1 MGQEEK
7 CTGMCSQ
14 PEVSR
19 HLTRSRERACPDPLG
34 VCVWWGLQGTP
45 GTVSSTHSSSTGSGW
60 PSNPLRPFPGHR
72 SVFRWESV
80 LQNLVG
86 TQIKGKKK
94 RKEKPNP
101 NPTEKKNP
109 NQKQS
114 KAQSVWKAKG
124 KTLTNSG
131 PTSLCFKDFTNIQ
144 YLISVISDIQHAH

>member
-19 HLTRSRERACPDPLG
+19 HLTRRRERARIHWGC
-34 VCVWWGLQGTP
+34 VCVWWGLKGTP
-45 GTVSSTHSSSTGSGW
+45 GMVSSTHSSSTRSGW
-60 PSNPLRPFPGHR
+60 PSNPLRPFPGGR
-72 SVFRWESV
+72 SVFQWESV

-86 TQIKGKKK
+86 AQIKGKKE
-94 RKEKPNP
+94 RKNQ
-101 NPTEKKNP
+101 TQIQQKK
-109 NQKQS
+109 KQS
-114 KAQSVWKAKG
+114 KAQSAWKAKG

-144 YLISVISDIQHAH
+144 YLISIISDIQHAH